1 MSAAAASPS
10 TSSEAR
16 PRGAEKGA
24 NALFFLSRKSE
35 MNLKQNH
42 FELFDL
48 PARFAVDAAALE
60 ARYHELQREVHPDR
74 FAAALDPERRASMQ
88 LATRVNEAYQTL
100 KSPLR
105 RAVYILQ
112 LRGVDPEFETNTAM
126 PPEFLL
132 EQMSWRERIEAGSED
147 SGALLRLRASLR
159 DESGKIY
166 EKLQGRLDERRDD
179 QAASQAARM
188 LMFYEKLAEEI
199 EDKLAELET

>member
-1 MSAAAASPS
+1 
-10 TSSEAR
+10 
-16 PRGAEKGA
+16 
-24 NALFFLSRKSE
+24 
-35 MNLKQNH
+35 MNLNQSH
-42 FELFDL
+42 FDL
-48 PARFAVDAAALE
+48 FGLPVRFALDAAMLDR
-60 ARYHELQREVHPDR
+60 RYRELQREVHPDR
-74 FAAALDPERRASMQ
+74 FAAAPDAERRVSLQ

-126 PPEFLL
+126 PPEFLM
-132 EQMSWRERIEAGSED
+132 EQMSWRERIEASSEKPE
-147 SGALLRLRASLR
+147 ALLRLQAGLR

-179 QAASQAARM
+179 QAASQTARM

>member
-1 MSAAAASPS
+1 
-10 TSSEAR
+10 
-16 PRGAEKGA
+16 
-24 NALFFLSRKSE
+24 
-35 MNLKQNH
+35 MNLNQTH
-42 FELFDL
+42 FELFGL
-48 PARFAVDAAALE
+48 PARFALDAETLDR
-60 ARYHELQREVHPDR
+60 RYRELQREVHPDR
-74 FAAALDPERRASMQ
+74 FAAAPDAERRVSMQ

-132 EQMSWRERIEAGSED
+132 EQMSWRERIEAGSENPE
-147 SGALLRLRASLR
+147 ALLRLRAGLR

-166 EKLQGRLDERRDD
+166 EKLRGRLDERRDD
-179 QAASQAARM
+179 QAASQTARM